1 MLLNNKERLITLLIV
16 VSAIFL
22 LSLALSLLLPAVF
35 ETGEITDSIILT
47 SHSYTEP
54 YGSLVQNESKKWF
67 ESGNPLQAAQYDG
80 TITNP
85 TSYDITSWQIQF
97 ELPEKAYISD
107 SWNGIY
113 SEQNRIQT
121 INPPKDYNLTIPAG
135 GTITYGF
142 IMFAPRT
149 YVPGEVTLNYKQ
161 KIEISHAWYYYAIL
175 ILTIVSGSS
184 LLICIPFI
192 IKVLDLQKKEE
203 NARITIEQTL
213 KLFANTIE
221 AKDKYTSGHSA
232 RVSFYVK
239 ELAHRMG
246 LSKQDQQNIYYM
258 AIIHDVG
265 KIGISDSILSKPDIL
280 ESNEM
285 DIMRTHAAKGGEIL
299 ADFGSLPGAAS
310 VVRHHHERYDGKGYP
325 DGLKGEEIPLFSRII
340 SVADGYDAMTS
351 DRCYRKKL
359 PMSMVRE
366 ELIANSGTQYDPKV
380 VKCMLDIM
388 DSGFTP
394 RN

>member
-285 DIMRTHAAKGGEIL
+285 DIMRTHATKGGEIL

>member
-121 INPPKDYNLTIPAG
+121 INPPKDYNLTIPTG

>member
-16 VSAIFL
+16 LSAIFL

-35 ETGEITDSIILT
+35 ETGEVSSSIILT

-54 YGSLVQNESKKWF
+54 YGTLVQNESKKWF

-113 SEQNRIQT
+113 SEKDRIQT
-121 INPPKDYNLTIPAG
+121 INPPKDYNLTIPSG

-203 NARITIEQTL
+203 QARITIEQTL

-258 AIIHDVG
+258 SIIHDVG

-285 DIMRTHAAKGGEIL
+285 DIMKTHAAKGGEIL

-325 DGLKGEEIPLFSRII
+325 DGLKGEDIPLFSRII

-388 DSGFTP
+388 ESGFTP
-394 RN
+394 QT

>member
-149 YVPGEVTLNYKQ
+149 YVPSEVTLNYKQ